1 METKQITRYDVNKS
15 FEENKKKWPYGYE
28 NVKDVNNEIK
38 DLVKEA
44 DKEYDFFWFKTKLPI
59 WVAAGSLFNK
69 KYMKAAAMDGFT
81 VITWKTF
88 RSEFR
93 LAHKNDGNH
102 LWHNIVFLHNN
113 NQLQES
119 DILKQ
124 VNADVV
130 FPEDKTKISITNSFG
145 MGSDEPEVWSKEV
158 EEIEGWMS
166 ENWKQTIASAVGS
179 PQPDWTTQM
188 LANDYAKVAK
198 KAEDSWSRIIELN
211 FSCPN
216 VANNSCW
223 KEWSIYTSPEDS
235 KIICK
240 TVRELLNEDT
250 KLLIKI
256 GYWNKESYRELIK
269 FVEKYI
275 DWIVAINTIPMKVLD
290 SEWKQALPWG
300 LISGTCGNSILEL
313 SLQAVRN
320 LTELK
325 KEEGFNLKIIGCW
338 WVTDSQSFFKHLEA
352 WAEFVMCATAALFN
366 PELPLQI
373 AREIKKKN

>member
-1 METKQITRYDVNKS
+1 MDTTNKRYDVNKS
-15 FEENKKKWPYGYE
+15 FEENKKDWPYGYE
-28 NVKDVNNEIK
+28 NIKNANPEIE
-38 DLVKEA
+38 DLIKNS
-44 DKEYDFFWFKTKLPI
+44 DKEYDFFGFKTKLPI

-69 KYMKAAAMDGFT
+69 NYMKAAAMDGFT

-102 LWHNIVFLHNN
+102 LGHNIVFLHNN
-113 NQLQES
+113 DQLQES
-119 DILKQ
+119 DIFKQ

-145 MGSDEPEVWSKEV
+145 MGSDEPEVWSKEI
-158 EEIEGWMS
+158 EEIEEWMS

-179 PQPDWTTQM
+179 PKPDWTTQM
-188 LANDYAKVAK
+188 LASDYAKVAK
-198 KAEDSWSRIIELN
+198 KAEASWSRIIELN

-216 VANNSCW
+216 VANNSCG

-240 TVRELLNEDT
+240 TVRESLGKNT

-256 GYWNKESYRELIK
+256 GYSDKESYKKLINS
-269 FVEKYI
+269 VEKYI
-275 DWIVAINTIPMKVLD
+275 DGIVAINTIPMKVVD

-300 LISGTCGNSILEL
+300 LISWTCGNSILDL
-313 SLQAVRN
+313 SVKAVGY
-320 LTELK
+320 LAELK
-325 KEEGFNLKIIGCW
+325 KEEWFDLKIIGCW
-338 WVTDSQSFFKHLEA
+338 GVTDPQSFFRHIEA

-366 PELPLQI
+366 PDLPLQI
-373 AREIKKKN
+373 AREIKNKQ